1 MDMSLAARSETQK
14 NFRMSPGGVS
24 CANEEH
30 ELMSFSFYREGKFP
44 FFSWSF
50 GDRTNRK
57 LTNDKD
63 DKIGDG
69 QGEKVIIG
77 GRMHRLVM
85 DDNEA
90 YRYVSNYA
98 HYKHKNVD
106 NGHGDEPVVGNL

>member
-1 MDMSLAARSETQK
+1 MSQC
-14 NFRMSPGGVS
+14 VD
-24 CANEEH
+24 
-30 ELMSFSFYREGKFP
+30 
-44 FFSWSF
+44 SWSF

-90 YRYVSNYA
+90 YRDVSNYA